1 MKVAVGQMNS
11 IVCDVEGNLAKAEAL
26 VRSAA
31 ALGADIVLVPETFTT
46 GYGVGDRISEVSDTV
61 PGKTTDRLG
70 KLCKELHVHFY
81 GSMIEKDGKTNAAN
95 SRPKYHNTGVFISPK
110 GELLA
115 RYRKVH
121 LFSDEKKMFEAGCEP
136 AVVKTELGT
145 VALTICM
152 DLLFPE
158 YIRGLV
164 LSGAEYILN
173 STDWLRYGPLDQ
185 WQWHYEQ
192 IRALATVRALEN
204 TVGLAMACQWG
215 TEGNFSKFGHSCI
228 VSPSG
233 RVLSGLNEGE
243 GVAVH
248 ELSMKD
254 VGEWRKIAS
263 YLEDRKTHLDMYRKM
278 LDL

>member
-11 IVCDVEGNLAKAEAL
+11 ILCDVQGNLLKVEGLMRGA
-26 VRSAA
+26 S
-31 ALGADIVLVPETFTT
+31 ALGADIVLVPETFST
-46 GYGVGDRISEVSDTV
+46 GYNVGERISEVSDTV
-61 PGKTTDRLG
+61 PGKITDRLG

-81 GSMIEKDGKTNAAN
+81 GSMIEKDGT
-95 SRPKYHNTGVFISPK
+95 KYHNTGVFLSPK
-110 GELLA
+110 GEILA

-121 LFSDEKKMFEAGCEP
+121 LFSDEKKMFEAGSEP

-173 STDWLRYGPLDQ
+173 STDWLRYGPIDQ

-248 ELSMKD
+248 ELSMKG

-263 YLEDRKTHLDMYRKM
+263 YLEDRKTHLDMYRTM